1 MCRVRKTS
9 GLCENSPMQKT
20 PTYPI
25 HSVEKALAHL
35 ALLKDHDRLRVT
47 DVSRE
52 LDVAPSTA
60 HRLLAMFE
68 RAGLLNQ
75 AERNSPYTIG
85 PALVEL
91 ATMIVG
97 QLDIETMVRPHLN
110 QLVRE
115 VNETVHVCILR
126 DDKVV
131 FLDCVESSQRPR
143 AVSRKGQSIAA
154 YATSG
159 GKALLAEL
167 SEPEVQRIFPR
178 EDLEKLTRK
187 TIASRTSLLNEL
199 RRTRDRGYAKN
210 AEESELA
217 FSSFASVV
225 RDRTGYARASIVMAV
240 PASRI
245 RRYETGRLEAA
256 VRAACAQASAA
267 LV

>member
-1 MCRVRKTS
+1 M
-9 GLCENSPMQKT
+9 PKT

-25 HSVEKALAHL
+25 HSVEKALGLL
-35 ALLKDHDRLRVT
+35 AMLKDRDRLRVT

-52 LDVAPSTA
+52 LNVAPSTA
-60 HRLLAMFE
+60 HRLLSMFE
-68 RAGLLNQ
+68 RAGFLSQ
-75 AERNSPYTIG
+75 VERNAAYTIG
-85 PALVEL
+85 TTLVGL
-91 ATMIVG
+91 ATSIAG
-97 QLDIETMVRPHLN
+97 QLDIEKMLRPHLN
-110 QLVRE
+110 QLARE

-131 FLDCVESSQRPR
+131 FLDCVESSQPLR
-143 AVSRKGQSIAA
+143 AVSRKGQSIPA

-167 SEPEVQRIFPR
+167 SEPEVERIFPR

-210 AEESELA
+210 AEESQLA

-225 RDRTGYARASIVMAV
+225 RDRTGYARASIVIAM
-240 PASRI
+240 PASRL
-245 RRYETGRLEAA
+245 RRYESGRLEAA
-256 VRAACAQASAA
+256 VRAACAHASAA